1 MSSGPVIAAM
11 RVWPSSMRWR
21 VAARPPD
28 QFAEPTDGA
37 SGDGSPA
44 GSTMTNGMARECSR
58 SRYSG
63 ASSEKTRMTPT
74 GRRRMTPSIQS
85 GSGACLLPLTV
96 STTLSPC
103 SLATCS
109 TPPMSSI
116 DQIGS
121 SSWKTSSM
129 SSARDS
135 DRPPPRRR

>member
-11 RVWPSSMRWR
+11 RRCPSSMRWR

-44 GSTMTNGMARECSR
+44 GSTITKGIARDRRR

-63 ASSEKTRMTPT
+63 ASSENTSTMPT

-85 GSGACLLPLTV
+85 GSGACRLPLTV
-96 STTLSPC
+96 STTLSPLA
-103 SLATCS
+103 LATDS
-109 TPPMSSI
+109 TPSMSSI

-129 SSARDS
+129 SSAWDS
-135 DRPPPRRR
+135 ERPPPRRR